1 MDRQRLNVRTSAMNT
16 QHCHTCAYW
25 DQSHGLDMTS
35 LGSIAPCIRRAPAH
49 YSLESV
55 ELSGAALN
63 FAPYPNSQSLAAMQ
77 LPIALWPYTGRNQIC
92 GEYQP
97 CDLEENARRSRLRPA
112 PLA

>member
-1 MDRQRLNVRTSAMNT
+1 MNT
-16 QHCHTCAYW
+16 QHCHTCTFW
-25 DQSHGLDMTS
+25 DQSHGLEMTS